1 MKKSLSFK
9 LFLAIGCL
17 GIAFILLSWLINA
30 GFMEKFYLSQK
41 KSMLLEN
48 AQKIEEVYMGDPGEI
63 QSVLKRAESESGGYT
78 FIINPQGRIIYSS
91 FFEPDSPERPRRS
104 PPFPFVREPVTW
116 INKYQYEINRDHM
129 SNSEFLTFN
138 YRFDNEDRLTVIVP
152 LAAVMQNIR
161 IMNKFFLFTG
171 LIIIGFG
178 IIFAF
183 LFSRKFT
190 RPILHINE
198 IARNMANLDFNRKCQ
213 VNSKDEIGEL
223 AESINVLSEDL
234 ERMIGELNIKN
245 SQLEQDLAK
254 EREIDEMRKEFISN
268 ISHELK
274 TPISLIQGYAE
285 GLKVNVNEDEENKDF
300 YCEVIMDEASR
311 MDKMVKELLKLC
323 QLESGFSHL
332 EKSIFDLSPFI
343 DRVAGKFRSVF
354 HAKKINLQIEMGE
367 HLYVEADQYR
377 VEQVLVNFLNN
388 AIQFADYEKIIKI
401 HTEKTHDKIEVSVF
415 NTGNQIP
422 EEYLEKIWLSF
433 YKVDQA
439 RTRSLGGTGL
449 GLSIVRGIMEMHNNK
464 YGVENVDE
472 GVRFWFELDAVPEKS
487 QQTETKQ

>member
-9 LFLAIGCL
+9 LFLGISCL
-17 GIAFILLSWLINA
+17 GIAFILFSWLLNA

-48 AQKIEEVYMGDPGEI
+48 AQKIEEVYVGDPGEI
-63 QSVLKRAESESGGYT
+63 QSVLKRAESELGGYT
-78 FIINPQGRIIYSS
+78 FIINNEGRIIYSS
-91 FFEPDSPERPRRS
+91 FFEPDNAERPRRS

-116 INKYQYEINRDHM
+116 ISKYQYEINRDHM
-129 SNSEFLTFN
+129 SKSEFLTFN

-152 LAAVMQNIR
+152 LAAVKQNVR

-171 LIIIGFG
+171 IFIIGFG

-183 LFSRKFT
+183 FFSRKFT

-198 IARNMANLDFNRKCQ
+198 IARNMANLNFNRKCQ
-213 VNSKDEIGEL
+213 VNSNDEIGEL

-245 SQLEQDLAK
+245 KQLEQDLAK
-254 EREIDEMRKEFISN
+254 ERQIDEMRKEFISN
-268 ISHELK
+268 VSHELK

-285 GLKVNVNEDEENKDF
+285 GLKVNVNEDEENKNF

-332 EKSIFDLSPFI
+332 EKNVFNISPFI
-343 DRVAGKFRSVF
+343 DRVVGKFRSVF
-354 HAKKINLQIEMGE
+354 HAKGINLQLEKGE
-367 HLYVEADQYR
+367 YLYVEADKYR
-377 VEQVLVNFLNN
+377 VEQVLVNYLNN
-388 AIQFADYEKIIKI
+388 AIQFADYEKTIRI
-401 HTEKTHDKIEVSVF
+401 HTENTKDKIKVSVF
-415 NTGNQIP
+415 NTGNHIP
-422 EEYLEKIWLSF
+422 EEYLDKIWLSF
-433 YKVDQA
+433 YKADKA

-464 YGVENVDE
+464 YGVENVDG
-472 GVRFWFELDAVPEKS
+472 GVKFWFELDAVPDKS